1 MAKQQG
7 GEMDDDELPEAVRA
21 EVEAAKREGA
31 NDEPAE
37 TEAVGLPEQEET
49 RESRRQRRERERQE
63 ERAALNERTTNAE
76 RIAEE
81 LRAGRLEDAN
91 RLARLEQMIGQQGQ
105 QRQEAPAPKDWRD
118 TYDKQMKKA
127 NDALAAGNMAEYQ
140 ERSARAFEA
149 RAEAS
154 VMEKVRGLVPQQQAQ
169 QPGPRPLWV
178 TAVESQ
184 FPDVMM
190 HGNGTNAVAAF
201 LGLDPGQL
209 GPEKLQRAFTRARTE
224 LGLAKTPATP
234 SPERER
240 QRQML
245 ASGPTNGGARG
256 GSKAEPTV
264 NGVPKNYKEI
274 ARAAGMKPEDYVK
287 SFAKMNPGNVSR
299 GE

>member
-1 MAKQQG
+1 MAKPQG

-21 EVEAAKREGA
+21 EVEAAKREGV

-91 RLARLEQMIGQQGQ
+91 RLARLEQMVQQGSQ
-105 QRQEAPAPKDWRD
+105 QRTEAPAVKDWRD

-154 VMEKVRGLVPQQQAQ
+154 VMEKVRGLIPAPQQPQMQKPVWAN
-169 QPGPRPLWV
+169 
-178 TAVESQ
+178 AVESQ

-190 HGNGTNAVAAF
+190 HPNGLNAVAAF
-201 LGLDPGQL
+201 ANLDPAQL

-224 LGLAKTPATP
+224 LGLAKAAPAP
-234 SPERER
+234 NPERDR